1 MLPAN
6 VVAYKAI
13 AAISS
18 VVIVVVVW
26 NAARLRGLDP
36 VKAVALV
43 GLNPVIIVFGVGGG
57 HNDLLMLAILL
68 TGVYVLLRQKERS
81 ERSVDRGRD
90 RGEAHGRAP
99 AAVRLR

>member
-1 MLPAN
+1 M
-6 VVAYKAI
+6 
-13 AAISS
+13 
-18 VVIVVVVW
+18 IVFVVW

-68 TGVYVLLRQKERS
+68 TGLYVLLRQKRADQRS
-81 ERSVDRGRD
+81 ADRDRD
-90 RGEAHGRAP
+90 RGKAHGRAP
-99 AAVRLR
+99 AAVRPR